1 MSLLVNEGIFLYGH
15 RHSSSGSGL
24 RRFDKSFICGSW
36 EDFFLADNC
45 WRLGLQ
51 RLVCHHR
58 LYHVLYYG
66 RCNFFLLNEFTR
78 SKEHLNRL
86 DLRQLIQLVDLTK
99 VQIRAR
105 RRRGNLYGR
114 KHTEGLIQRHT
125 ERLGWEEAIAT
136 PLARLRRDRR
146 KAPEASPD
154 DLNALIIERSPER
167 GDSTEPRSD
176 LLGRHMGSLREGIT

>member
-1 MSLLVNEGIFLYGH
+1 MSLLVYEGIFLYRR
-15 RHSSSGSGL
+15 RHSSRGSGL
-24 RRFDKSFICGSW
+24 RRFDRSFVYGSW
-36 EDFFLADNC
+36 EDFFLDDNR

-58 LYHVLYYG
+58 LYHLLYYG
-66 RCNFFLLNEFTR
+66 RCNYLLLNELTR
-78 SKEHLNRL
+78 GKEHLDRL
-86 DLRQLIQLVDLTK
+86 DLRQLIQLANLTK
-99 VQIRAR
+99 LQIGAR
-105 RRRGNLYGR
+105 RRRGDFYGCE
-114 KHTEGLIQRHT
+114 HAEGLIQRRT

-136 PLARLRRDRR
+136 PLARLRSDRR
-146 KAPEASPD
+146 KAPKACPD

>member
-1 MSLLVNEGIFLYGH
+1 MSLLINEGIFLYGR
-15 RHSSSGSGL
+15 RHCDRGSGL
-24 RRFDKSFICGSW
+24 RSFDRSFICGSW
-36 EDFFLADNC
+36 EDFFLDDNC

-58 LYHVLYYG
+58 LYHLLYYG
-66 RCNFFLLNEFTR
+66 RCNYLVLNRLTR

-86 DLRQLIQLVDLTK
+86 DLRQLIQLANLTK
-99 VQIRAR
+99 LQIGAR
-105 RRRGNLYGR
+105 RRRGDLYGR
-114 KHTEGLIQRHT
+114 KHTEGLIQRRT

-176 LLGRHMGSLREGIT
+176 LLGRHMGSL

>member
-1 MSLLVNEGIFLYGH
+1 MSLLVNEGIFLYGR
-15 RHSSSGSGL
+15 RHCDRRSGL
-24 RRFDKSFICGSW
+24 RRFDRSIVYGSW
-36 EDFFLADNC
+36 EDFFLDDNC

-58 LYHVLYYG
+58 LYHLLYYG
-66 RCNFFLLNEFTR
+66 RCNYLLLNRLTR
-78 SKEHLNRL
+78 GKEHLDRL

-105 RRRGNLYGR
+105 RRRGDLYGC
-114 KHTEGLIQRHT
+114 KHTEGLIQRRT
-125 ERLGWEEAIAT
+125 ERLGWKEAIAT
-136 PLARLRRDRR
+136 PLARLRSDRR
-146 KAPEASPD
+146 KAPKACPD

-176 LLGRHMGSLREGIT
+176 LLARDVGSL